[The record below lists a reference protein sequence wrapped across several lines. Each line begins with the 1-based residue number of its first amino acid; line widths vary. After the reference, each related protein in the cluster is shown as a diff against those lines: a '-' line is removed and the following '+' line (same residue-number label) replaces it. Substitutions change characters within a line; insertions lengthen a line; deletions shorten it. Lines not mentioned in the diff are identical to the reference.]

1 MAGKREYDLASIRK
15 AIEEHGT
22 ITAIAYALGCQRA
35 TVYSYLRKYPELQ
48 AAFDKKNGGE
58 KSIVA
63 ASDDSRTAH
72 TIEAVLAAI
81 NKSRG
86 IKASVASALGCSRQT
101 VDNYLKRWPQLKE
114 SLEAERAALI
124 QIASNALVADVNN
137 AESRGHQAAYMF
149 VLKTI
154 GKDEGFIERSEV
166 SGPDGKSLFEL
177 PPDVIQLAH
186 VIGFDW
192 AAVGTQLAQMIRLA
206 AEQKGLL
213 GNGQAS

>member
-1 MAGKREYDLASIRK
+1 MAGKQEYDLASFRK

-22 ITAIAYALGCQRA
+22 VAAIARALGCQRG

-48 AAFDKKNGGE
+48 AAFDKRNGGE
-58 KSIVA
+58 KAMVA
-63 ASDDSRTAH
+63 AADDSQTKH
-72 TIEAVLAAI
+72 PKDSVLAAI

-101 VDNYLKRWPQLKE
+101 VDNYLQRWPELKE
-114 SLEAERAALI
+114 ALDAERAALI
-124 QIASNALVADVNN
+124 QIASSALVDDVVNS
-137 AESRGHQAAYMF
+137 ESKGHQAAYMF

-154 GKDEGFIERSEV
+154 GKEEGFVERSEV

-177 PPDVIQLAH
+177 PPDVLRLAEM
-186 VIGFDW
+186 IDFDW
-192 AAVGTQLAQMIRLA
+192 TAVGTHLIQLIRMA
-206 AEQKGLL
+206 AEQRGLL